1 MLPTRRGSARRI
13 VAAVNTTATHTSSL
27 AAELRA
33 CGFVGRLV
41 EAADAGYDTARA
53 GWNGAI
59 DRRPAAVAYASDADD
74 VAAAIRAARA
84 AGLAF
89 TVRAGGHS
97 VSGRSVRDGALCID
111 LRAMNAVDVDPER
124 AAVRVGGGALLSEM
138 DAATQ
143 EHGLAVPGGQIS
155 HTGVGG
161 LTLGGGIGWLMR
173 HHGLTIDSLQVAD
186 IVLADGRL
194 VRASEDEHPDLF
206 WALRGGGGDFGVVT
220 SFEFRAHRVGPAVM
234 GGMLVYPWER
244 AREALRASRELMAGA
259 PQELTIF
266 VALITAPPQEPFPAE
281 LQGHRAVVVAVAWSG
296 DLAEGERVLAPL
308 RSDHPPVLDLV
319 APMPY
324 VALQSML
331 DGTAPHG
338 WRFYDRLHYLREVS
352 DGFIDTLLAGFERAP
367 TPQAHVMTAWMG
379 GAIDHVA
386 PGETAFGHRSARAL
400 TWIIGCSGD
409 EPVGVVA
416 DWVCRVWEDTAP
428 FATGGVYV
436 NALNAERSVRD
447 AYTGDIWDRLVA
459 VKRRYDPEGVFSG
472 NGIR

>member
-1 MLPTRRGSARRI
+1 MTITTTSPF
-13 VAAVNTTATHTSSL
+13 AAA
-27 AAELRA
+27 LRA
-33 CGFVGRLV
+33 GGFVGRLV
-41 EAADAGYDTARA
+41 EPADAGYDDARA

-59 DRRPAAVAYASDADD
+59 DRRPAAIAYASDADD

-111 LRAMNAVDVDPER
+111 LRALNAVDVDPER
-124 AAVRVGGGALLSEM
+124 AIVRVGGGALLSEL

-173 HHGLTIDSLQVAD
+173 HHGLTIDSLRAAEV
-186 IVLADGRL
+186 VLADGEV
-194 VRASEDEHPDLF
+194 VRAAADEHPDLF

-220 SFEFRAHRVGPAVM
+220 GFEFRAHRVGPMVL

-259 PQELTIF
+259 PEELTTF
-266 VALITAPPQEPFPAE
+266 VALITAPPEEPFPPE
-281 LQGHRAVVVAVAWSG
+281 LWGRPVAVVAVAWSG

-308 RSDHPPVLDLV
+308 RAGCAPVVDLV

-331 DGTAPHG
+331 DETAPHG
-338 WRFYDRLHYLREVS
+338 WRFYDRLHYLPEVS
-352 DGFIDTLLAGFERAP
+352 DGFIDAMLDGFEGVP
-367 TPQAHVMTAWMG
+367 TPQSHVMTGWMG
-379 GAIDHVA
+379 GAIDRVA
-386 PGETAFGHRSARAL
+386 PGETAFGHRGARAF
-400 TWIIGCSGD
+400 TWIIGSSGD
-409 EPVGVVA
+409 QPLGPAA
-416 DWVCRVWEDTAP
+416 DWVRRVWDDTVP
-428 FATGGVYV
+428 FAAGGVYV
-436 NALNAERSVRD
+436 NALNLERSVRD
-447 AYTGDIWDRLVA
+447 AYADDVWERLVA
-459 VKRRYDPEGVFSG
+459 VKRRYDPDGAFDG